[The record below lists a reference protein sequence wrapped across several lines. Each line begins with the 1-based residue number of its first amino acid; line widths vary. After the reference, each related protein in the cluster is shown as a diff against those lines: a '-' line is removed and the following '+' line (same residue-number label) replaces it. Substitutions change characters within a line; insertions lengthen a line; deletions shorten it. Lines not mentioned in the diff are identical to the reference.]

1 MAPEEKTQAEAEPQA
16 ETSEETPANPVTTEN
31 GEAGV
36 SVEPPAIESTEAPA
50 VSESAEISEST
61 EPAAP
66 TPPAEAAAT
75 ESSTAAPVEAS
86 EPAQTAEPGRP
97 AAPAPTPEVTASESS
112 PEPRP
117 SGEETAEDEMSQA
130 ELEALIEE
138 YSSDDVAPYTGEIRQ
153 ATVANFTADG
163 VVVGLG
169 LKSEGVVPLVEFTDD
184 EGKPTIEPGASIEV
198 LLEGSQAK
206 EGYIPCS
213 SEGAHR
219 LRLWEEVH
227 NAFREERKVRCKV
240 MGRVKGGYEV
250 EINLT
255 GAHSGRR
262 PLSAFLPGSHVDL
275 KPVRHWEGFMGRELE
290 CRILKLNR
298 RRGNILV
305 SRRQLMEEEQAQRK
319 KLLDEVLKEGLVTN
333 GTVKNI
339 TNYGAFVDLG
349 GVDGLLHVTDIS
361 YRRLGHPSE
370 AVQPGDE
377 IQVKVLKI
385 DKEKQRISLG
395 MKQLEPN
402 PWEDA
407 ERRYKMGERVRGTVS
422 KLMDYG
428 AFIELEPGVE
438 GLIHISEMSWT
449 KRVRHPKDV
458 LKIGD
463 WVEAAVLDL
472 QKREKRIS
480 LGLRQTQ
487 PDPFQT
493 ASIRYPE
500 GSVVKGKVRSLTDFG
515 AFIELESGVEGLVH
529 KSELTWDKKP
539 KRPSEVL
546 KRGQEVEVKV
556 LKVDTAARRLSLSL
570 KDLQPDPWATHVR
583 ELAANQKV
591 KGKVVRRAGFGLFV
605 ELAPGVEGL
614 CHTSE
619 IPEDET
625 EPVEVGKEYE
635 FRILKLNA
643 AERRISLSLK
653 AESERRAFEQYRAGQ
668 PRSAATLGEILSA
681 KQQRAGIG
689 KS

>member
-1 MAPEEKTQAEAEPQA
+1 MPGPSTEVVEAKE
-16 ETSEETPANPVTTEN
+16 SEASPDPSP
-31 GEAGV
+31 
-36 SVEPPAIESTEAPA
+36 SVE
-50 VSESAEISEST
+50 
-61 EPAAP
+61 EP
-66 TPPAEAAAT
+66 
-75 ESSTAAPVEAS
+75 
-86 EPAQTAEPGRP
+86 
-97 AAPAPTPEVTASESS
+97 
-112 PEPRP
+112 
-117 SGEETAEDEMSQA
+117 AEDEMSQA

-138 YSSDDVAPYTGEIRQ
+138 YSSDDVAPYTGEIRS
-153 ATVANFTADG
+153 ATVANFAADG
-163 VVVGLG
+163 VVVSLG
-169 LKSEGVVPLVEFTDD
+169 LKSEGLVPLVEFTDE
-184 EGKPTIEPGASIEV
+184 EGNPTIEPGASVEV

-219 LRLWEEVH
+219 LRLWEEVQ
-227 NAFREERKVRCKV
+227 NAFQEERKVRCKV
-240 MGRVKGGYEV
+240 VGRVKGGYEV
-250 EINLT
+250 EINLP
-255 GAHSGRR
+255 GAQPGRR
-262 PLSAFLPGSHVDL
+262 PLSAFLPGSHVDI
-275 KPVRHWEGFMGRELE
+275 KPVRHWEGFLKRELE

-305 SRRQLMEEEQAQRK
+305 SRRHLMEEEQAQRK
-319 KLLDEVLKEGLVTN
+319 KLLDEVLKEGLVTT

-339 TNYGAFVDLG
+339 TAYGAFVDLG

-361 YRRLGHPSE
+361 YRRIGRPSE
-370 AVQPGDE
+370 AIQPGDE

-395 MKQLEPN
+395 MKQLEPD

-407 ERRYKMGERVRGTVS
+407 EGKYKVGERVRGTVS

-428 AFIELEPGVE
+428 AFVELEPGVE
-438 GLIHISEMSWT
+438 GLIHVSELSWT

-487 PDPFQT
+487 PDPFQK

-500 GSVVKGKVRSLTDFG
+500 GSVVTGKVRSLTDFG

-529 KSELTWDKKP
+529 KSELTWDTKP
-539 KRPSEVL
+539 KRPSEIL
-546 KRGQEVEVKV
+546 KRGQEVQVKV
-556 LKVDTAARRLSLSL
+556 LKVDTAGRRLSLSL

-591 KGKVVRRAGFGLFV
+591 KGKVVRRAGFGVFV

-614 CHTSE
+614 CHNSE
-619 IPEDET
+619 IPEDEAEST
-625 EPVEVGKEYE
+625 EVGKEYE

-653 AESERRAFEQYRAGQ
+653 AESERRALEKYRAGQ
-668 PRSAATLGEILSA
+668 TRSAATLGEILSA
-681 KQQRAGIG
+681 KQQGAGIG
-689 KS
+689 KP